1 MVWFALF
8 LLIATFAL
16 AEFRDRINLEPEMA
30 NLAIAGGFGAS
41 ALVFLIAAL
50 LEVSFLGF
58 ALCLAAGALALAE
71 NRRLLAFGP
80 EGSERAVPLIV
91 GGTCAVL
98 LIAFVFTVDLAALSA
113 ATGAALAEMDHQQAG
128 LNTVV
133 LAALGLGLFMFG
145 SARSAD
151 RAAMAGF
158 RIVPSALAGP
168 VAMATL
174 GLIMLVW
181 ALLRS

>member
-30 NLAIAGGFGAS
+30 TRAIAGGYAAT

-58 ALCLAAGALALAE
+58 ALCLAAGALAMAE
-71 NRRLLAFGP
+71 NRRLVAFGP
-80 EGSERAVPLIV
+80 EGSERAIPLII
-91 GGTCAVL
+91 GGACAVL

-113 ATGAALAEMDHQQAG
+113 AIGAGLAEMDRRQAG

-133 LAALGLGLFMFG
+133 LGAIGLSLFMFG
-145 SARSAD
+145 SARGAD
-151 RAAMAGF
+151 RAATAGF
-158 RIVPSALAGP
+158 QIVPSQLVGP
-168 VAMATL
+168 AAMAAL
-174 GLIMLVW
+174 GLLMVVW
-181 ALLRS
+181 SFIRS